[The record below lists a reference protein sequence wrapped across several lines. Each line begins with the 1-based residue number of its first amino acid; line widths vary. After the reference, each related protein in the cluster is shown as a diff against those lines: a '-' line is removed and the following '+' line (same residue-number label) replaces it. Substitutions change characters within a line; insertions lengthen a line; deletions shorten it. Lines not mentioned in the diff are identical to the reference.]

1 MEFEGTSTD
10 GWAGWLR
17 YRMAALGFDS
27 NSDLAR
33 ASGVPDS
40 AISRWRTSGTIPSVA
55 QLRRLQTPLQAPL
68 LELLVAAGHLDAS
81 EARLTTLSQPVRSP
95 RSTRE
100 AIKIDPYLTDD
111 LKQLL
116 IAQYEAMLALAD
128 ARQSAHL

>member
-1 MEFEGTSTD
+1 
-10 GWAGWLR
+10 
-17 YRMAALGFDS
+17 MAALGFES

-55 QLRRLQTPLQAPL
+55 QLRRLQALLQAPL

-100 AIKIDPYLTDD
+100 AIRIDPYLTDD

-128 ARQSAHL
+128 ARQSAHQ